1 MDDVVDVPT
10 DNSESEHSD
19 DDDVTAVQVLSFI
32 AASHST
38 HVQACSLILELQD
51 IDDDKLP
58 DHLEGD
64 FSVDCRRP
72 VSDFLEQI
80 SSGPASIF
88 YNQSGFTL
96 DEWRV
101 LGFFYFPPHLLINC
115 RNCQLRCAPLSPIL
129 PVEQGNS
136 MLNVAALLSLTSS
149 RDYWQQSYCFER

>member
-19 DDDVTAVQVLSFI
+19 DDDVTAGQVLSFI

-64 FSVDCRRP
+64 FSVDC
-72 VSDFLEQI
+72 
-80 SSGPASIF
+80 
-88 YNQSGFTL
+88 
-96 DEWRV
+96 
-101 LGFFYFPPHLLINC
+101 
-115 RNCQLRCAPLSPIL
+115 
-129 PVEQGNS
+129 
-136 MLNVAALLSLTSS
+136 
-149 RDYWQQSYCFER
+149 